1 MSNSLFLLWLQ
12 FFICS
17 IFIFIAGTRLSLNAD
32 IIAEKMGLS
41 KSWIGILLLA
51 PITSGPEAF
60 NGLSAVLW
68 VKAPDIAI
76 GGILGSCVCNLFIL
90 ALLGLTIGLG
100 LSLVQIKNNH
110 FLSISF
116 GILMLAVAGVNILLG
131 QHLAFGWISGGSLIL
146 FFLYPLAMFF
156 IYKAERLIE
165 QKELNENY
173 RDISL
178 SHAFKN
184 FALNA
189 FIILIAA
196 TWLPKVGNDLAV
208 ATSLGQTFV
217 GSIFIA
223 ISTSLPEAVVSFS
236 AFKLSIDMAIGNIL
250 GSNITDLFFL
260 PIYDVIFLKGPIF
273 AFSHQNQLLN
283 VISAIIMTAIF
294 GLMLKFQ
301 KPLLVILGNL
311 TMILIYFL
319 NLSIL
324 YYLRQLLKGFTIGTA
339 GLMLSRVEGLNVFA
353 SEEHHG
359 SGHILVSPDEAIA
372 RLKEGNA
379 RYVSMKRLSDPGVGP
394 EARKPLTKGQWPYA
408 TILSCS
414 DSRVP
419 PELIFDEGLGK
430 LFIVRVAG
438 NIINP
443 ALLGS
448 IEYAS
453 LHSTSRLIMVMGH
466 ESCGAVG
473 AAVHAFEHPETKE
486 TPGIEDIIISL

>member
-17 IFIFIAGTRLSLNAD
+17 VFIFIAGTRLSLNAD

-100 LSLVQIKNNH
+100 SSLRQVKSNH

-116 GILMLAVAGVNILLG
+116 AILMLLLVGVNIILG
-131 QHLAFGWISGGSLIL
+131 QHFVFGWISGGSLIL
-146 FFLYPLAMFF
+146 FFLYPLAIFL
-156 IYKAERLIE
+156 IYKTERLE
-165 QKELNENY
+165 QKKVSENY
-173 RDISL
+173 KKIPL
-178 SHAFKN
+178 SNAFKK

-196 TWLPKVGNDLAV
+196 AWLPKVGRNLASV
-208 ATSLGQTFV
+208 TGLGQTFV

-236 AFKLSIDMAIGNIL
+236 AFKLSVDMAIGNIL

-283 VISAIIMTAIF
+283 VIFAIIMTAIF

-324 YYLRQLLKGFTIGTA
+324 YYLR
-339 GLMLSRVEGLNVFA
+339 
-353 SEEHHG
+353 
-359 SGHILVSPDEAIA
+359 
-372 RLKEGNA
+372 
-379 RYVSMKRLSDPGVGP
+379 
-394 EARKPLTKGQWPYA
+394 
-408 TILSCS
+408 
-414 DSRVP
+414 
-419 PELIFDEGLGK
+419 
-430 LFIVRVAG
+430 
-438 NIINP
+438 
-443 ALLGS
+443 
-448 IEYAS
+448 
-453 LHSTSRLIMVMGH
+453 
-466 ESCGAVG
+466 
-473 AAVHAFEHPETKE
+473 
-486 TPGIEDIIISL
+486 

>member
-17 IFIFIAGTRLSLNAD
+17 VFIFIAGTRLSLNAD

-100 LSLVQIKNNH
+100 SLLRQVKSNH
-110 FLSISF
+110 FFSISF
-116 GILMLAVAGVNILLG
+116 AILMLLLAGVNILLG

-165 QKELNENY
+165 QKKLNENY

-208 ATSLGQTFV
+208 ATGLGQTFV

-236 AFKLSIDMAIGNIL
+236 AFKFSIDMAIGNIL

-301 KPLLVILGNL
+301 KPLLLVILGNL

-324 YYLRQLLKGFTIGTA
+324 YYLR
-339 GLMLSRVEGLNVFA
+339 
-353 SEEHHG
+353 
-359 SGHILVSPDEAIA
+359 
-372 RLKEGNA
+372 
-379 RYVSMKRLSDPGVGP
+379 
-394 EARKPLTKGQWPYA
+394 
-408 TILSCS
+408 
-414 DSRVP
+414 
-419 PELIFDEGLGK
+419 
-430 LFIVRVAG
+430 
-438 NIINP
+438 
-443 ALLGS
+443 
-448 IEYAS
+448 
-453 LHSTSRLIMVMGH
+453 
-466 ESCGAVG
+466 
-473 AAVHAFEHPETKE
+473 
-486 TPGIEDIIISL
+486 